1 MLRGSLCALLLLF
14 YVLSAY
20 AQRVVGVI
28 SVQSNAPVHSSSASH
43 SHPVSTNFHASRSRG
58 GIGHTHRHH
67 NGSRPIS
74 FPYLFDVFGDYGI
87 GSPED
92 VNAKEES
99 PEPLVRVHDETPQRA
114 AIQPSPAQLIE
125 IPNASKAA
133 RRQPLPATIFVL
145 MNGEKLET
153 ERYLL
158 TASSLSATV
167 QHSQRTIPL
176 EMLDL
181 QATLAANRERGLDLR
196 IPENRSEVSVRF

>member
-14 YVLSAY
+14 YASSAH
-20 AQRVVGVI
+20 AQRLAGI
-28 SVQSNAPVHSSSASH
+28 PSVHTAPSVHSSASG
-43 SHPVSTNFHASRSRG
+43 SHLVSNNVRAPHSRS

-67 NGSRPIS
+67 NGSRPGS
-74 FPYLFDVFGDYGI
+74 FPYLFDLFGDYGI

-133 RRQPLPATIFVL
+133 HRQPLPATIFVL

-158 TASSLSATV
+158 TASSLSASV
-167 QHSQRTIPL
+167 QHRQRTFPL
-176 EMLDL
+176 
-181 QATLAANRERGLDLR
+181 
-196 IPENRSEVSVRF
+196 